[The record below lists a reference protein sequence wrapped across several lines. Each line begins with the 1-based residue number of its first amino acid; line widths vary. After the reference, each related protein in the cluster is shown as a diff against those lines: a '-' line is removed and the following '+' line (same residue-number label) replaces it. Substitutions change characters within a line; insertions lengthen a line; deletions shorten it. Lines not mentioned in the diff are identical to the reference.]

1 MKSLMMTVLLSIV
14 TAPAWAQEPGDAPE
28 HGVARISMMS
38 GDVTVRRGDSGEDVA
53 AEVNAPLVAL
63 DHVFTNRDSRAELQF
78 DFANFLRLAP
88 DSEVRLAELA
98 DRDYLVQLSAGT
110 LTFRVVGDSEAQAE
124 ISTPNIS
131 IRPRQQGI
139 YRITVHD
146 DGNTE
151 VTVRS
156 GEAEIY
162 VGGKSDR
169 LRAGQT
175 LLVNGDASDP
185 ERAYVGAIPRDEWD
199 RWNET
204 RDREHNRSDSYKY
217 VNRHVH
223 GAEDLYGHG
232 RWVYDPPYGWV
243 WAPDVGVGWAPYRV
257 GRWVWVNFYGWTWVS
272 GDPWGWAPYHYGR
285 WYHTPSYGWVWYPGE
300 PRVRYYWRPAL
311 VVFFGWG
318 NNVGW
323 VPLAPREVYRPW
335 YGPSRTVVVNNTTVV
350 NNINVVNT
358 YRNAHFVSGRNGVT
372 SVVSGDFGR
381 RNITINNFVIAKN
394 HDLEHTTDGGR
405 WLPKE
410 PSHENRQFSNR
421 VATVH
426 RASHPDVDRP
436 FVNHPDR
443 SHRDLNQARGEGRPE
458 SHGDG
463 RGNARVQP
471 NSDNG
476 RRGSDSGRN
485 EQERGR
491 QPENNRG
498 RGTDSPAS
506 QDARVR
512 PNTDSGRRGSD
523 SGRNEQERG
532 RQPENN
538 RGRGNDSP
546 ASQDARVSPNTDS
559 GRRGNDSRRT
569 ETVTFPRNE
578 QERVPRS
585 DVNRGRADASER
597 PVQSNPSPSS
607 LRRSDETRRGGVV
620 APRDERPQQQET
632 GRDRNNDFVRAP
644 AEARPES
651 PREPRGASSQPSEA
665 SGRSEPA
672 VRNAP
677 DSAPTATAQPS
688 REQSRGRSGRPR

>member
-1 MKSLMMTVLLSIV
+1 MKYLMMTVLLSVV

-63 DHVFTNRDSRAELQF
+63 DHVFTNQGSRAELQF
-78 DFANFLRLAP
+78 DSANFLRLAP

-110 LTFRVVGDSEAQAE
+110 LTFRVLDNSDAQAE
-124 ISTPNIS
+124 ISTSNIS
-131 IRPRQQGI
+131 IRPRQKGT

-185 ERAYVGAIPRDEWD
+185 ERNYVRAIPRDDWD

-204 RDREHNRSDSYKY
+204 RDRDHNRSDSYKY

-223 GAEDLYGHG
+223 GAEDLYGYG
-232 RWVYDPPYGWV
+232 RWVYDSPYGWV
-243 WAPDVGVGWAPYRV
+243 WAPNVTVGWAPYRV

-285 WYHTPSYGWVWYPGE
+285 WYHTPGYGWVWYPGE

-372 SVVSGDFGR
+372 SVGSGDFGR
-381 RNITINNFVIAKN
+381 RNITINSFVIAKN
-394 HDLEHTTDGGR
+394 HDLEHTNNAGH

-410 PSHENRQFSNR
+410 PSRENRQFSNR
-421 VATVH
+421 VASAHKT
-426 RASHPDVDRP
+426 SHPDVDRP
-436 FVNHPDR
+436 FVSHPDR
-443 SHRDLNQARGEGRPE
+443 GNHDSNQVRGEGRPE
-458 SHGDG
+458 SRGDD

-471 NSDNG
+471 NSNNG
-476 RRGSDSGRN
+476 RRGIDSSRN

-491 QPENNRG
+491 QPENNRR
-498 RGTDSPAS
+498 RGNDSAAS
-506 QDARVR
+506 QDARV
-512 PNTDSGRRGSD
+512 
-523 SGRNEQERG
+523 Q
-532 RQPENN
+532 
-538 RGRGNDSP
+538 
-546 ASQDARVSPNTDS
+546 PNTDS

-578 QERVPRS
+578 QGRVPRS
-585 DVNRGRADASER
+585 EVNRGRADASEPR
-597 PVQSNPSPSS
+597 VQSNSSPSS
-607 LRRSDETRRGGVV
+607 LRRTDETQRGGIV
-620 APRDERPQQQET
+620 APRNERPQQQEA
-632 GRDRNNDFVRAP
+632 GRGRNNDFVRAP
-644 AEARPES
+644 VEARRES
-651 PREPRGASSQPSEA
+651 PQEPRAGSSRPSEA
-665 SGRSEPA
+665 SRRSEPA

-677 DSAPTATAQPS
+677 DSAPPATAHPS
-688 REQSRGRSGRPR
+688 REQSRGRSAPQSSSKSRQKTEEDSSDSGDRGRGRDGR

>member
-1 MKSLMMTVLLSIV
+1 MKCLMMTVLLSVV

-38 GDVTVRRGDSGEDVA
+38 GDVTVRRGDSGEDIA

-78 DFANFLRLAP
+78 DSANFLRLAP
-88 DSEVRLAELA
+88 DGEVRLAELA
-98 DRDYLVQLSAGT
+98 DHDYLVELSAGT
-110 LTFRVVGDSEAQAE
+110 LTFRVVDDSEAQAE

-131 IRPRQQGI
+131 IRPRQKGT

-169 LRAGQT
+169 LRPGQT

-185 ERAYVGAIPRDEWD
+185 ERSYVRAIPRDDWD

-204 RDREHNRSDSYKY
+204 RDRDHNRSDSYKY

-223 GAEDLYGHG
+223 GAEDLYGYG

-243 WAPDVGVGWAPYRV
+243 WAPDVNVGWAPYRV

-318 NNVGW
+318 DNVGW

-335 YGPSRTVVVNNTTVV
+335 YGPSRTVVVNNATVVNNTTVV

-410 PSHENRQFSNR
+410 PSRENRQFSNR
-421 VATVH
+421 VSTVH
-426 RASHPDVDRP
+426 KASHPDVDRP
-436 FVNHPDR
+436 FVSHPDR
-443 SHRDLNQARGEGRPE
+443 SNRDSNQARGEGRPE
-458 SHGDG
+458 SHGAD
-463 RGNARVQP
+463 RGN
-471 NSDNG
+471 S
-476 RRGSDSGRN
+476 
-485 EQERGR
+485 
-491 QPENNRG
+491 
-498 RGTDSPAS
+498 
-506 QDARVR
+506 
-512 PNTDSGRRGSD
+512 
-523 SGRNEQERG
+523 RG

-538 RGRGNDSP
+538 RGRGNDSS
-546 ASQDARVSPNTDS
+546 ASQDSRVPPNTEN

-578 QERVPRS
+578 QGRGPRS
-585 DVNRGRADASER
+585 EVNRGRADASQ
-597 PVQSNPSPSS
+597 PPPQSNPSPSN
-607 LRRSDETRRGGVV
+607 LRRTDETRRGAVV
-620 APRDERPQQQET
+620 APRNDRAQQPET

-644 AEARPES
+644 ANARPES
-651 PREPRGASSQPSEA
+651 PREPRGGSSQPSEA
-665 SGRSEPA
+665 SRRSEPA
-672 VRNAP
+672 VKNAAE
-677 DSAPTATAQPS
+677 SAPAATAQPS
-688 REQSRGRSGRPR
+688 HESRGRSARLSSSSSRQKTREDSSDSGERGRGRDER

>member
-1 MKSLMMTVLLSIV
+1 MMTILLSVV

-63 DHVFTNRDSRAELQF
+63 DHVFTNRGSRAELQF
-78 DFANFLRLAP
+78 DSANFLRLAP

-110 LTFRVVGDSEAQAE
+110 LTFRVLNDSDAQAE
-124 ISTPNIS
+124 ISTTNIS
-131 IRPRQQGI
+131 IRPRKEGT
-139 YRITVHD
+139 YRVTVHD

-175 LLVNGDASDP
+175 LVVNGDASDP
-185 ERAYVGAIPRDEWD
+185 EQTYIRAIPRDDWD
-199 RWNET
+199 RWNDT
-204 RDREHNRSDSYKY
+204 RDRDHNRSDSYKY
-217 VNRHVH
+217 VNRHIH

-243 WAPDVGVGWAPYRV
+243 WMPTVSVGWAPYRV

-335 YGPSRTVVVNNTTVV
+335 YGPSRTVVVNNTTLVSNTTVV
-350 NNINVVNT
+350 HNINVVNT

-372 SVVSGDFGR
+372 SVVSGDFAR
-381 RNITINNFVIAKN
+381 RNITINNFVIAKS
-394 HDLEHTTDGGR
+394 HDLEHTGDAER
-405 WLPKE
+405 WLPKD
-410 PSHENRQFSNR
+410 PSRENRQFSNR
-421 VATVH
+421 VATKT
-426 RASHPDVDRP
+426 SHPDVDRP
-436 FVNHPDR
+436 FVSHPDR
-443 SHRDLNQARGEGRPE
+443 SNHSTQARGEGRPE
-458 SHGDG
+458 SRGDA
-463 RGNARVQP
+463 RGDARIQP

-491 QPENNRG
+491 QAENNHG
-498 RGTDSPAS
+498 RGNDPSAP
-506 QDARVR
+506 QDARIQ
-512 PNTDSGRRGSD
+512 PNTDSGRRGND
-523 SGRNEQERG
+523 SRRTETVTFPRNDQGRVQ
-532 RQPENN
+532 QSENK
-538 RGRGNDSP
+538 RVRGNDP
-546 ASQDARVSPNTDS
+546 LAPQDARVQPNTDS

-578 QERVPRS
+578 QERVQQS
-585 DVNRGRADASER
+585 EVNRGRADASEPR
-597 PVQSNPSPSS
+597 VQSNPSPSS
-607 LRRSDETRRGGVV
+607 SRRTDETQRGGVV
-620 APRDERPQQQET
+620 ASQ
-632 GRDRNNDFVRAP
+632 ND
-644 AEARPES
+644 
-651 PREPRGASSQPSEA
+651 
-665 SGRSEPA
+665 
-672 VRNAP
+672 
-677 DSAPTATAQPS
+677 
-688 REQSRGRSGRPR
+688 